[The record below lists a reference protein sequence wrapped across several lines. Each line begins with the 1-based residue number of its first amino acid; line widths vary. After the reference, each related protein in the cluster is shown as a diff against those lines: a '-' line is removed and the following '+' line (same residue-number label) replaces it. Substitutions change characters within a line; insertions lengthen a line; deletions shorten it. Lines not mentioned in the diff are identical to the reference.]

1 MRAKPCI
8 RCCALLARRGSL
20 VANTDHNPTRAAT
33 FARVPSDRIKRKKE
47 SAFNLNSLALS
58 HREASTPARQL
69 PKRDTSHRR
78 STSAPSTLSRFQIRE
93 RQLHLRDRFLSL
105 GEISVLT
112 VEGVSDFR
120 SGLPRQKPAP

>member
-1 MRAKPCI
+1 A
-8 RCCALLARRGSL
+8 SL
-20 VANTDHNPTRAAT
+20 VANTDHRAL
-33 FARVPSDRIKRKKE
+33 VVLLHEDIQE
-47 SAFNLNSLALS
+47 LAFNFNCLALS

-69 PKRDTSHRR
+69 PKCDASHRR
-78 STSAPSTLSRFQIRE
+78 STSVPSTLSRFQIRE

-120 SGLPRQKPAP
+120 SGLPRQKPAPDGGECLP